1 MREFE
6 IEIKRCSVI
15 IHSCLQTKHFALQNV
30 QFLIPEGRSS
40 AFGGFWTMGGFLDNE
55 GGFWTM
61 VGVSGQ
67 WWGFS
72 DNEISVGVSG
82 Q

>member
-1 MREFE
+1 
-6 IEIKRCSVI
+6 
-15 IHSCLQTKHFALQNV
+15 
-30 QFLIPEGRSS
+30 
-40 AFGGFWTMGGFLDNE
+40 MGGFLDNE

>member
-30 QFLIPEGRSS
+30 QFLIPGLLFRHSIIPALVEIIHHLEVSQTSVDDEPSLRLVY
-40 AFGGFWTMGGFLDNE
+40 FGFFCTE
-55 GGFWTM
+55 
-61 VGVSGQ
+61 V
-67 WWGFS
+67 
-72 DNEISVGVSG
+72 
-82 Q
+82 